1 MGPVQPVGTSI
12 SGTQQTPVTNQVT
25 PSPTTATASV
35 GAAGATTSTTT
46 VSSVRAT
53 SVYAQV
59 DAMLAAVGGSV
70 QNNELL
76 RMIIGLLIL
85 QVLMGA
91 DGGGQE
97 SAAGAL
103 LGMLAQADAGRQGG
117 VASLH
122 SATNVVQ
129 IQQQSTVLTT
139 SQAVLSPTATE
150 GGPNN
155 PGSQV
160 DVEA

>member
-1 MGPVQPVGTSI
+1 MGPIQPVGTSI
-12 SGTQQTPVTNQVT
+12 SGTQQAPVANPVT
-25 PSPTTATASV
+25 PSPTTASAPAE
-35 GAAGATTSTTT
+35 AAGAATSTTM
-46 VSSVRAT
+46 VSSVSAT

-70 QNNELL
+70 QDNQLL

-91 DGGGQE
+91 DGGSQE

-103 LGMLAQADAGRQGG
+103 LGMLGQAGTDRHGS
-117 VASLH
+117 VASLQ
-122 SATNVVQ
+122 SATNVIQ

-150 GGPNN
+150 GDPNN